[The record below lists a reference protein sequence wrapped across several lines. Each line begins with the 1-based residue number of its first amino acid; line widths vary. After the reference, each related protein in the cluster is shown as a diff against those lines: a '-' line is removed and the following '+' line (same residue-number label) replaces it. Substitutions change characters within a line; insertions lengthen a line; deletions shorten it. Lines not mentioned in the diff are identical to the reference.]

1 MCGTNVSP
9 FLPTQL
15 FDRICMALGG
25 RAAEAIV
32 FRRIST
38 G

>member
-1 MCGTNVSP
+1 
-9 FLPTQL
+9 
-15 FDRICMALGG
+15 MALGG

-38 G
+38 GKIMVAMVTTKITFFFIH